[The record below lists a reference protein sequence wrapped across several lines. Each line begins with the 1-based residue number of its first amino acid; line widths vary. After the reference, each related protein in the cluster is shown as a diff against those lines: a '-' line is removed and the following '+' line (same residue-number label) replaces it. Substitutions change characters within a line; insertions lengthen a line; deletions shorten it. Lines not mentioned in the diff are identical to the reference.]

1 MISKSSILLFI
12 LILFHFSTSSQTII
26 RGTVLDAKTKSPLEF
41 ATVLYSDYDGV
52 ITNENGGFQIKIN
65 QKVKSLKVSYIG
77 YQTMEVP
84 INSLDKPLEILL
96 QQNITSMQEVVV
108 KAKDLWASN
117 LLFKAI
123 KKSRKEAKPRHQ
135 SKLFRRTY
143 SYRENR
149 PAEFMEAFYNVKT
162 RDGGIDFF
170 QLKNGRFGIPND
182 SSFLNIDLTHLMQV
196 YKLFTNEFHF
206 LPASPLEYTSL
217 RKLRKDFDV
226 RIRNEYAVENDTIF
240 EISFEPLRKK
250 DILFEGKVWI
260 KKSSLVIEKVTLQA
274 KDTRRNPFK
283 SVVDPIN
290 NKVANLDFSLNI
302 GFKYH
307 DGKTVFDYI
316 QIKDQ
321 KTMVTPIETYQVN
334 SNTKLVFYDYEKPF
348 QTPFFSEFSEAY
360 HDYEKILFFPYDK
373 YFWNRNFLISET
385 EDEQKFRE
393 ELDEKELFKNQNGE
407 TALLIERRF
416 ERWSKDWEIVPE
428 LVSQREIRPGH
439 KLDEVIFINQDKA
452 PPQNNLSTRT
462 FIFLDYE
469 CYADTVIFKTE
480 AVIDYRFTF
489 TMHRNKTDFKCL
501 ENFLHLAKIHA
512 NELQKELEEKFS
524 KNKICPD
531 RVELEMILKEKN
543 ELLKDELK
551 WYKVKVHTGLSERRS
566 KNKKIKKVSIE
577 IKKRLEKSIKQVE

>member
-1 MISKSSILLFI
+1 MISKCSTLSFIFI
-12 LILFHFSTSSQTII
+12 LFYFSTSSQTII
-26 RGTVLDAKTKSPLEF
+26 TGTVLDAKTKSPLEF
-41 ATVLYSDYDGV
+41 ATVQYSDYDGV
-52 ITNENGGFQIKIN
+52 ITNENGGFQIKID
-65 QKVKSLKVSYIG
+65 QTIKSLKVSYIG
-77 YQTMEVP
+77 YETMEVP
-84 INSLDKPLEILL
+84 IDNLGKPLEILL
-96 QQNITSMQEVVV
+96 PQNITSMQEVVV
-108 KAKDLWASN
+108 NAQDLWASN
-117 LLFKAI
+117 LLFKSV

-149 PAEFMEAFYNVKT
+149 PAEFMEAFYNAKI

-182 SSFLNIDLTHLMQV
+182 SSFLNIDLTELMKIH
-196 YKLFTNEFHF
+196 KLFTNEFNF

-226 RIRNEYAVENDTIF
+226 RIRNKYAVENDTII

-250 DILFEGKVWI
+250 DILFEGKIWI
-260 KKSSLVIEKVTLQA
+260 KKSSLVIEKVTLDA

-290 NKVANLDFSLNI
+290 NKVAHLDFSLNI

-307 DGKTVFDYI
+307 DKKTVFDYI

-321 KTMVTPIETYQVN
+321 KTMVTPNETYQVN

-348 QTPFFSEFSEAY
+348 QTPFFSEFSENY

-373 YFWNRNFLISET
+373 EFWNRNFLIAET
-385 EDEQKFRE
+385 EDEQNFRE
-393 ELDEKELFKNQNGE
+393 ELDEKQLFKNQNGE
-407 TALLIERRF
+407 TAMLIERRF
-416 ERWSKDWEIVPE
+416 ERWNKDWEIVPE
-428 LVSQREIRPGH
+428 LVSEREIRPGH
-439 KLDEVIFINQDKA
+439 KLDEVIFINQEKA
-452 PPQNNLSTRT
+452 PPRNNLSTKT

-469 CYADTVIFKTE
+469 CYPDTVIFKTE

-489 TMHRNKTDFKCL
+489 TMYRNKIDFECL
-501 ENFLHLAKIHA
+501 ENFLHLTKIHA
-512 NELQKELEEKFS
+512 DELQQKLEENFS

-531 RVELEMILKEKN
+531 RNELEMILKERN
-543 ELLKDELK
+543 ELLEDELK
-551 WYKVKVHTGLSERRS
+551 WYKVKVHTGLSERRK
-566 KNKKIKKVSIE
+566 KNKKIEEAALE
-577 IKKRLEKSIKQVE
+577 IQKRLEKVKTNAN